1 MTSEE
6 RRGEERWEVGVM
18 LLPSAEA
25 VPACGGGLL
34 LAVSGQATPA
44 HPSEI
49 I

>member
-6 RRGEERWEVGVM
+6 RRGGRWEVGVM